1 MTAMAIRARSRR
13 CAPLAGLCLSLWIV
27 LAVAWAPSAVADPP
41 STSLVSVASDGTQ
54 GTDPSSSPSSS
65 SDGRVVAFQSI
76 ATNLVPED
84 TNAEIDIFV
93 RDRETTETTRVSV
106 ASDGTQANDLS
117 VLPATSGDGRY
128 VAFES
133 DATNL
138 VPGDSNVRRD
148 IFVRDRQTAETT
160 RVSVASDGTQG
171 SSDFSF
177 SQGSDASISAD
188 GRFVAFQAGFPNLVA
203 GDTNICVSLP
213 NLPPGECPDI
223 FVRDRQTGQTT
234 RVSVA
239 SDGTQANDQSF
250 RPAISADGRYVTF
263 ASVASNLVP
272 GDTNGALGVFLGTD
286 VFVHDRQTGQTTRAS
301 VASDGTQANRESFA
315 PAVSADGR
323 YVAFV
328 SLASNLVPRDN
339 NGRRN
344 PLLGQDVF
352 VHDRQTGQTTRAS
365 VASDQRQAIGPSSDP
380 SISADG
386 RLVAF
391 TSDANNLVPRDTN
404 RIGDV
409 FVRDRQTGAT
419 VRASVA
425 SDGTQANDLS
435 FLPAISADGRAV
447 AFTSSATNLVAGD
460 ANQTSDV
467 FVREL
472 AP

>member
-1 MTAMAIRARSRR
+1 MAIGARWRRRAPVI
-13 CAPLAGLCLSLWIV
+13 ALGLSVAIV
-27 LAVAWAPSAVADPP
+27 MAVAWAPLAVAATA

-54 GTDPSSSPSSS
+54 GNDPSSSPASS
-65 SDGRVVAFQSI
+65 SDGRVVAFDSI
-76 ATNLVPED
+76 ATNLVAGD

-93 RDRETTETTRVSV
+93 RDRQTAQTTRVSV
-106 ASDGTQANDLS
+106 ASDGA
-117 VLPATSGDGRY
+117 
-128 VAFES
+128 
-133 DATNL
+133 
-138 VPGDSNVRRD
+138 
-148 IFVRDRQTAETT
+148 
-160 RVSVASDGTQG
+160 QG
-171 SSDFSF
+171 SSDFGF
-177 SQGSDASISAD
+177 SQGADASISAD
-188 GRFVAFQAGFPNLVA
+188 GRFVAFQAGFTNLVP
-203 GDTNICVSLP
+203 GDTNSCVSLP

-223 FVRDRQTGQTT
+223 FVHDRQTGQTT

-272 GDTNGALGVFLGTD
+272 GDTNGAQGVFLGTD
-286 VFVHDRQTGQTTRAS
+286 VFVHDRQTGQTTRVS

-315 PAVSADGR
+315 PTVSADGR

-352 VHDRQTGQTTRAS
+352 VHDRQTGQTTRVS
-365 VASDQRQAIGPSSDP
+365 VASDHRQALGPSFDP

-386 RLVAF
+386 RRVAF
-391 TSDANNLVPRDTN
+391 ASDASNLVLMDSN
-404 RIGDV
+404 KLGDV
-409 FVRDRQTGAT
+409 FVRDRRAGTT
-419 VRASVA
+419 VRASLA
-425 SDGTQANDLS
+425 SDGTQANDS
-435 FLPAISADGRAV
+435 SSLPAISADGAAV
-447 AFTSSATNLVAGD
+447 AFFSSATNLVAGD
-460 ANQTSDV
+460 ANQTGDV

>member
-1 MTAMAIRARSRR
+1 
-13 CAPLAGLCLSLWIV
+13 
-27 LAVAWAPSAVADPP
+27 
-41 STSLVSVASDGTQ
+41 VASDGTQ
-54 GTDPSSSPSSS
+54 GNDPSSGPSSS
-65 SDGRVVAFQSI
+65 GDGRVVAFDSI
-76 ATNLVPED
+76 ATNLVPGD
-84 TNAEIDIFV
+84 TNADI
-93 RDRETTETTRVSV
+93 
-106 ASDGTQANDLS
+106 
-117 VLPATSGDGRY
+117 
-128 VAFES
+128 
-133 DATNL
+133 
-138 VPGDSNVRRD
+138 D

-160 RVSVASDGTQG
+160 RVSVASDGAQG
-171 SSDFSF
+171 SSDFGF

-188 GRFVAFQAGFPNLVA
+188 GRFVAFQSGFSNLVT

-213 NLPPGECPDI
+213 NLPSGECPDV
-223 FVRDRQTGQTT
+223 FVHDRQTGQTT
-234 RVSVA
+234 RVSIA

-263 ASVASNLVP
+263 VSVASNLVP
-272 GDTNGALGVFLGTD
+272 GDTNGAQGVFLGTD
-286 VFVHDRQTGQTTRAS
+286 VFVHDRQTGQTTRVS
-301 VASDGTQANRESFA
+301 VASDGTQANRESFG
-315 PAVSADGR
+315 PTVSADGR

-352 VHDRQTGQTTRAS
+352 VHDRETGQTTRAS
-365 VASDQRQAIGPSSDP
+365 VASDQRGATGPSFDP

-391 TSDANNLVPRDTN
+391 TSDAGNLVPSDTN

-409 FVRDRQTGAT
+409 FVHDRQTGTT

-425 SDGTQANDLS
+425 SDGTQANNLS

-447 AFTSSATNLVAGD
+447 AFASSATNLVAGD

-467 FVREL
+467 FVREV

>member
-1 MTAMAIRARSRR
+1 MAIGARLRQRAPVVAV
-13 CAPLAGLCLSLWIV
+13 CLALAIV
-27 LAVAWAPSAVADPP
+27 LAVAWAPSAVAAAG

-54 GTDPSSSPSSS
+54 GNDPSSDPASSG
-65 SDGRVVAFQSI
+65 DGRVVAFDSI
-76 ATNLVPED
+76 ATNLVAGD
-84 TNAEIDIFV
+84 TNAEIDVFV
-93 RDRETTETTRVSV
+93 RDRQTAETTRVSV
-106 ASDGTQANDLS
+106 AADGTQANDLS
-117 VLPATSGDGRY
+117 VLPAVNADGRY

-138 VPGDSNVRRD
+138 VPGDSNGRRD

-160 RVSVASDGTQG
+160 RVSVASDGMQG
-171 SSDFSF
+171 SSEFGF
-177 SQGSDASISAD
+177 SQGADASISAD

-203 GDTNICVSLP
+203 GDTNTCVSLP

-223 FVRDRQTGQTT
+223 FVHDHQTGQTT

-250 RPAISADGRYVTF
+250 RPAISADGRYVAF

-272 GDTNGALGVFLGTD
+272 GDTNGAQGVFLGTD
-286 VFVHDRQTGQTTRAS
+286 IFVHDRQTGQTSRVS

-315 PAVSADGR
+315 PTVSADGR
-323 YVAFV
+323 YVAFL
-328 SLASNLVPRDN
+328 SLASNLVPRDS

-352 VHDRQTGQTTRAS
+352 MHNRLTGQTTRVS
-365 VASDQRQAIGPSSDP
+365 VAADGRQALGPSFDP

-386 RLVAF
+386 QRVAF
-391 TSDANNLVPRDTN
+391 ASEASNLVRMDSN
-404 RIGDV
+404 GVGDV
-409 FVRDRQTGAT
+409 FVRDRQAGTT

-425 SDGTQANDLS
+425 ADGTQANNS
-435 FLPAISADGRAV
+435 SSLPAISADGGAV
-447 AFTSSATNLVAGD
+447 AFFSAATNLVVGD
-460 ANQTSDV
+460 ANQTGDV

>member
-1 MTAMAIRARSRR
+1 
-13 CAPLAGLCLSLWIV
+13 
-27 LAVAWAPSAVADPP
+27 
-41 STSLVSVASDGTQ
+41 VSVASDGTQ
-54 GTDPSSSPSSS
+54 GNDPSSSPASS
-65 SDGRVVAFQSI
+65 SDGRVVAFDSI
-76 ATNLVPED
+76 ATNLVAGD

-93 RDRETTETTRVSV
+93 RDRQTAQTTRVSV
-106 ASDGTQANDLS
+106 ASDGAQANDLS
-117 VLPATSGDGRY
+117 VLPAVSGDGRY

-138 VPGDSNVRRD
+138 VPGDSNGRRD
-148 IFVRDRQTAETT
+148 IFVRDRQTAQTT

-171 SSDFSF
+171 SSDFGF
-177 SQGSDASISAD
+177 SQGADASISAD
-188 GRFVAFQAGFPNLVA
+188 GRFVAFQAGFTNLVP
-203 GDTNICVSLP
+203 GDTNSCVSLP

-223 FVRDRQTGQTT
+223 FVHDRQTGQTT

-272 GDTNGALGVFLGTD
+272 GDTNGAQGVFLGTD
-286 VFVHDRQTGQTTRAS
+286 VFVHDRQTGQTTRVS

-315 PAVSADGR
+315 PTVSADGR
-323 YVAFV
+323 YVAFL

-352 VHDRQTGQTTRAS
+352 VHDRQTGQTTRVS
-365 VASDQRQAIGPSSDP
+365 VASDHRQALGPSFDP

-386 RLVAF
+386 RRVAF
-391 TSDANNLVPRDTN
+391 ASDASNLVLMDSN
-404 RIGDV
+404 KLGDV
-409 FVRDRQTGAT
+409 FVRDRQAGTT
-419 VRASVA
+419 VRASLA
-425 SDGTQANDLS
+425 SDGTQANDS
-435 FLPAISADGRAV
+435 SSLPAISADGAAV
-447 AFTSSATNLVAGD
+447 AFFSSATNLVAGD
-460 ANQTSDV
+460 ANQTGDV